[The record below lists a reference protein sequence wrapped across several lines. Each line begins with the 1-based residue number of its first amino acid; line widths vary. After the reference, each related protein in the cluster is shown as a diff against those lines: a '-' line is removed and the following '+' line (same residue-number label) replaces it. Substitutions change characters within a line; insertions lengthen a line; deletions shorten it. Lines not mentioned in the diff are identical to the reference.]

1 MPKLCGLVAMLALA
15 GCASTVADITFADG
29 SRVRLNSTRL
39 FTTSSFH
46 IDPVTKGIDASS
58 DAEAPDLPK
67 LPEQVSLLNGNLA
80 MLLTFLQGLVTKEPA
95 K

>member
-58 DAEAPDLPK
+58 DAEAPELPK
-67 LPEQVSLLNGNLA
+67 EVSLLNTNLTT
-80 MLLTFLQGLVTKEPA
+80 LLGYLQGLINKEPA